1 MQKARVIR
9 RRIRAVSKTRQIT
22 RTMEMVAASKLRR
35 AAQRV
40 AAARPYATKL
50 AEAISELFT
59 PELAARFQIL
69 RQADRVGRAA
79 VVLLTSNRGLAG
91 GFNTNL
97 IREARTAREAWR
109 NEGAETELHVVGKK
123 GISAFRFRREPMA
136 LERSDLSDRPTME
149 DARSLADPLMAR
161 FESGE
166 IDAVEIVFAHFKSP
180 LSTPPVRLRVLPVR
194 PAREPGGR
202 GAGPAA
208 DYILEPSAEEI
219 LSRVVPLYVRNAF
232 YRALVENAASEHGSR
247 RTAMKNAT
255 DNADE
260 MIENLSRTLNRARQA
275 EITLQLAE
283 IVGGAEALRG

>member
-22 RTMEMVAASKLRR
+22 HTMEMVAASKLRR
-35 AAQRV
+35 AAERV
-40 AAARPYATKL
+40 SAARPYATKL
-50 AEAISELFT
+50 AEALASLFT
-59 PELAARFQIL
+59 PELAARYPIL
-69 RQADRVGRAA
+69 RQPTPVRRAA

-97 IREARTAREAWR
+97 IREARAAMREWQDA
-109 NEGAETELHVVGKK
+109 GAEPELHVVGKK
-123 GISAFRFRREPMA
+123 GINAFRFRRVPMA
-136 LERSDLSDRPTME
+136 LERSDIGDQPTLD
-149 DARSLADPLMAR
+149 DARSLADPLMQR
-161 FESGE
+161 FESQA

-180 LSTPPVRLRVLPVR
+180 LSTPPTRLRVLPVR
-194 PAREPGGR
+194 PAAQPD
-202 GAGPAA
+202 AGPAVE
-208 DYILEPSAEEI
+208 YLLEPDADEI
-219 LSRVVPLYVRNAF
+219 LRRIVPLYVRNAF

-260 MIENLSRTLNRARQA
+260 MIENLTRTLNRARQA